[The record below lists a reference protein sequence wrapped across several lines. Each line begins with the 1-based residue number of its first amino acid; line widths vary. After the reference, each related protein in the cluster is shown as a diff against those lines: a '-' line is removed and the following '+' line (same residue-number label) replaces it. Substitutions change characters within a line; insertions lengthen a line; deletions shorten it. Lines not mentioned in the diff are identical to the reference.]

1 MRPSHPRAGSG
12 AGLRGRER
20 GADVNIGGRTGAEVS
35 RALTD
40 LLGSAAT
47 RLVARRGDVHEIV
60 HDARKDLKAFRSYLR
75 LVRAIVDADAYRR
88 LNAAARDAARA
99 LSEARDSQALHDA
112 ISQLEKA
119 DRRGL
124 VDIAGLRRAAD
135 TAVARSAGRK
145 ALRDLCRHVAGD
157 LRPHRD
163 EVAGW
168 SLTDDRDAYLDG
180 LVATYRAARKAL
192 RKGFDSG
199 LADDLHEARKRVIH
213 WRYQLELFSGLW
225 PRAIKAEV
233 RELQDLREDLGQ
245 HNDLVLLQQR
255 IAEGVDGFAGLTQRE
270 ASLDAILVLRAERSR
285 TAARRAG
292 LLFSDAPKARRRRLE
307 AWWNAQVR

>member
-1 MRPSHPRAGSG
+1 M
-12 AGLRGRER
+12 
-20 GADVNIGGRTGAEVS
+20 NIGGRTGAEVS

-60 HDARKDLKAFRSYLR
+60 HDARKDLKAFRAHLR

-88 LNAAARDAARA
+88 LNEAARDAARA

-124 VDIAGLRRAAD
+124 VDIAALRRAAD

-145 ALRDLCRHVAGD
+145 ALRDLCRRVAGN
-157 LRPHRD
+157 LRPLRD

-168 SLTDDRDAYLDG
+168 SLTDDRNAYLDG
-180 LVATYRAARKAL
+180 LAATYRAARKAL

-225 PRAIKAEV
+225 PRGIKAEV

-255 IAEGVDGFAGLTQRE
+255 IAEGVEGFAGLAQRE
-270 ASLDAILVLRAERSR
+270 AGLDAILVLRAERSR
-285 TAARRAG
+285 TAARRTG
-292 LLFSDAPKARRRRLE
+292 LLFSDAAKARRRRLE